1 MFKFAL
7 CLLLLVELVSG
18 FQPRSAFLSARHQI
32 SKTSLNEI
40 PLELSGQ
47 LDPSKVWD
55 VTLEFNGVQKVVSIS
70 EGNSILEIAETI
82 FDGTTA
88 LFLNVCR
95 LENTHQSRF
104 HWSKWLILNF
114 AALEDVTDIR
124 SILITSWVGVDSSCR
139 NGVCT
144 TCAGKVSQYI
154 SVETNSSPVFL
165 TLFYELGDGEYWK
178 YQNGRELSWQASNR
192 CRVCVHVSVLCL
204 RSRGRHQAG
213 PNG

>member
-1 MFKFAL
+1 MLYCSLQLRIAKLPPKVPSILTLQLFQMFKFAL

-88 LFLNVCR
+88 SFLNV
-95 LENTHQSRF
+95 
-104 HWSKWLILNF
+104 
-114 AALEDVTDIR
+114 
-124 SILITSWVGVDSSCR
+124 
-139 NGVCT
+139 
-144 TCAGKVSQYI
+144 
-154 SVETNSSPVFL
+154 
-165 TLFYELGDGEYWK
+165 
-178 YQNGRELSWQASNR
+178 
-192 CRVCVHVSVLCL
+192 
-204 RSRGRHQAG
+204 
-213 PNG
+213 

>member
-1 MFKFAL
+1 MLYCSLQLRIAKLPPKVPSILTLQLFQMFKFAL

-88 LFLNVCR
+88 SFLNVYHF
-95 LENTHQSRF
+95 EHTHQSRF
-104 HWSKWLILNF
+104 HGSK
-114 AALEDVTDIR
+114 
-124 SILITSWVGVDSSCR
+124 
-139 NGVCT
+139 
-144 TCAGKVSQYI
+144 
-154 SVETNSSPVFL
+154 
-165 TLFYELGDGEYWK
+165 
-178 YQNGRELSWQASNR
+178 
-192 CRVCVHVSVLCL
+192 
-204 RSRGRHQAG
+204 
-213 PNG
+213 

>member
-1 MFKFAL
+1 MGFPVWNSKPKVQSRWKMKIRYDAFSYCSCNTCMLYCSLQHRIAKLLSKVPSILTLRLFQMFKFAL

-88 LFLNVCR
+88 SFLNV
-95 LENTHQSRF
+95 
-104 HWSKWLILNF
+104 
-114 AALEDVTDIR
+114 
-124 SILITSWVGVDSSCR
+124 
-139 NGVCT
+139 
-144 TCAGKVSQYI
+144 
-154 SVETNSSPVFL
+154 
-165 TLFYELGDGEYWK
+165 
-178 YQNGRELSWQASNR
+178 
-192 CRVCVHVSVLCL
+192 
-204 RSRGRHQAG
+204 
-213 PNG
+213 

>member
-7 CLLLLVELVSG
+7 CLLLIVELVSG

-88 LFLNVCR
+88 SFVNVYH
-95 LENTHQSRF
+95 LENTQQSRF
-104 HWSKWLILNF
+104 HGSK
-114 AALEDVTDIR
+114 
-124 SILITSWVGVDSSCR
+124 
-139 NGVCT
+139 
-144 TCAGKVSQYI
+144 
-154 SVETNSSPVFL
+154 
-165 TLFYELGDGEYWK
+165 
-178 YQNGRELSWQASNR
+178 
-192 CRVCVHVSVLCL
+192 
-204 RSRGRHQAG
+204 
-213 PNG
+213 